1 MKIRYRT
8 RRGRVILSVP
18 DGSPVDADVAKAAAT
33 TLDSLG
39 SEVNAGSA
47 RITWHDDK
55 GKNIGFM
62 SWTSDEGSKK

>member
-1 MKIRYRT
+1 MIIRYRT

-18 DGSPVDADVAKAAAT
+18 DGSPVDADVAKAAAN

-47 RITWHDDK
+47 RITWHDYK

>member
-1 MKIRYRT
+1 MIIRYRT

-18 DGSPVDADVAKAAAT
+18 DGFPVDADFAKAAAN

>member
-1 MKIRYRT
+1 MIIRYRT
-8 RRGRVILSVP
+8 RRGRVILSIP
-18 DGSPVDADVAKAAAT
+18 DGIPVDADVAKAAAI

-62 SWTSDEGSKK
+62 SWTSDKRAKK

>member
-1 MKIRYRT
+1 MIIRYRT

-18 DGSPVDADVAKAAAT
+18 DGFPVDADVAKAAAN

-47 RITWHDDK
+47 RITWYDDK

-62 SWTSDEGSKK
+62 SWTSDKRAKK

>member
-1 MKIRYRT
+1 MIIRYRT

-18 DGSPVDADVAKAAAT
+18 DGSPVDADVAKAAAN

-62 SWTSDEGSKK
+62 SWTSDKRAKK